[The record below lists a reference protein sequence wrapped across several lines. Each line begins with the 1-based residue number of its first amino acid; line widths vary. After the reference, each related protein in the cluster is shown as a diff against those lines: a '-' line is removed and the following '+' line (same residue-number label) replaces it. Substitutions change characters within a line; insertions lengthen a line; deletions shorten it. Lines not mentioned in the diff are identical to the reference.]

1 VYDDRQ
7 QDRKQVVLVTGA
19 GSGLGFETTLF
30 LAGKGYAV
38 WGSVLNAAEAAA
50 LAEGAERRQVPVRVL
65 QMDVTQQHEID
76 AAVRVLLEKAGR
88 IDGLVQFAGIGLSGF
103 FEDLRL
109 EEVRRLYDVNLFGVM
124 AVTQAVL
131 PHMRATRAGR
141 IVITSSV
148 LGRIG
153 VMAASGYVSSKF
165 AVEGFAECLAQEV
178 APFGIYVSLLEPGLV
193 RTPLH
198 GMNRNRAKRA
208 LDPNGSYYAWFSQH
222 EEMVDDR
229 LRRSR
234 VTTVD
239 VAWTVHKIL
248 TSSRPRLR
256 YVVGLPA
263 KLILSLRRHIP
274 GEVFER
280 LLFGYIR
287 RRVTAPRQQSKGVS

>member
-1 VYDDRQ
+1 MCDDRS

-50 LAEGAERRQVPVRVL
+50 LAEGAERRQVPVTVL

-103 FEDLRL
+103 FEDLGL

-153 VMAASGYVSSKF
+153 AMAASSYVSSKF

-193 RTPLH
+193 RTPMH

-208 LDPNGSYYAWFSQH
+208 LDPNSSYYAWFSQH

-274 GEVFER
+274 GELFER

-287 RRVTAPRQQSKGVS
+287 RRVTAPRQPSKGIR

>member
-1 VYDDRQ
+1 VYNDLQRE
-7 QDRKQVVLVTGA
+7 RKQVVFVTGA

-30 LAGKGYAV
+30 LSGKGYAV

-65 QMDVTQQHEID
+65 QMDVTKQHEID
-76 AAVRVLLEKAGR
+76 AAVRALLGKAGR

-103 FEDLRL
+103 FEDLSL

-131 PHMRATRAGR
+131 PHMRAARAGR

-153 VMAASGYVSSKF
+153 AMATSGYVSSKF

-178 APFGIYVSLLEPGLV
+178 APFGIHVSLLEPGLV
-193 RTPLH
+193 RTPMV
-198 GMNRNRAKRA
+198 GINRNRAKRA
-208 LDPNGSYYAWFSQH
+208 LDPNSSYYAWFSQH
-222 EEMVDDR
+222 EKIVDDR

-239 VAWTVHKIL
+239 VARTVHKIL

-263 KLILSLRRHIP
+263 ILILSLRRHIP
-274 GEVFER
+274 GEMFER
-280 LLFGYIR
+280 LLFSYIR

>member
-1 VYDDRQ
+1 MYDDRQ

-30 LAGKGYAV
+30 LAGQGYAV

-208 LDPNGSYYAWFSQH
+208 LDPNSSYYAWFSQH
-222 EEMVDDR
+222 QEIVDDR

>member
-1 VYDDRQ
+1 MYDDLQ

-50 LAEGAERRQVPVRVL
+50 LAEGAERRQVPVTVL

-76 AAVRVLLEKAGR
+76 AAVRALLEKPGR

-103 FEDLRL
+103 FEDVSL

-193 RTPLH
+193 RTPML
-198 GMNRNRAKRA
+198 GINRNRAKRA
-208 LDPNGSYYAWFSQH
+208 LDPNSSYYAWFSQH
-222 EEMVDDR
+222 QEIVDDR

>member
-1 VYDDRQ
+1 VYDDLQ

-19 GSGLGFETTLF
+19 GSGLGFETTLY

-65 QMDVTQQHEID
+65 HMDVTQQHEID

-103 FEDLRL
+103 FEDLSL

-153 VMAASGYVSSKF
+153 AMATSGYVSSKF

-193 RTPLH
+193 RTPMH
-198 GMNRNRAKRA
+198 GINRNRAKRA
-208 LDPNGSYYAWFSQH
+208 LDPNSSYYAWFSQH
-222 EEMVDDR
+222 EEMVDNR

-274 GEVFER
+274 DELFER
-280 LLFGYIR
+280 LLFSYIR
-287 RRVTAPRQQSKGVS
+287 RRVTAPRQQS